1 MTSPDRGGV
10 LSCLNMEKGAY
21 TLLITPFRDDMSLDE
36 EGLGLLVDRQ
46 VESGIHGIAPLGV
59 TGENTL
65 MTDEEVNRVLQI
77 VVTHAKGKCKVI
89 PDTCVM
95 SLWKGLERVKEY
107 ADLGAD
113 YIAIFAPYFVLPKMD
128 GLIRFYEKIADS
140 SPVPIILH
148 TSKGRTG
155 IDVTP
160 ETIAH
165 LAKHPNIA
173 GVKYGSKEID
183 LLAKVIYLTR
193 NDDFEVFTGKDTT
206 AFTFVTAG
214 GSGTF
219 TVAGNVIP
227 GIMKDL
233 VNKGLAGDID
243 GARELHYAWYSLFEA
258 CRFETNPMGAK
269 MALQLMGLPAGPL
282 RLPLTPLS
290 PGKTAGLEAILRER
304 KLI

>member
-1 MTSPDRGGV
+1 
-10 LSCLNMEKGAY
+10 MEKGAY
-21 TLLITPFRDDMSLDE
+21 TLLITPFRDDMS
-36 EGLGLLVDRQ
+36 
-46 VESGIHGIAPLGV
+46 P
-59 TGENTL
+59 
-65 MTDEEVNRVLQI
+65 DEEVNRVLKI
-77 VVTHAKGKCKVI
+77 VVAHAKGTCKIV

-95 SLWKGLERVKEY
+95 SLWKGMERVKEY

-113 YIAIFAPYFVLPKMD
+113 YISVFAPYFVLPKMD
-128 GLIRFYEKIADS
+128 GLIKFYEQLADH

-155 IDVTP
+155 IDVIP

-173 GVKYGSKEID
+173 GIKYGSKEID
-183 LLAKVIYLTR
+183 LLAKVIFLTR

-227 GIMKDL
+227 GVMKDL
-233 VNKGLAGDID
+233 VDKALAGLINE
-243 GARELHYAWYSLFEA
+243 AMEIHHAYYSLFEA

-269 MALQLMGLPAGPL
+269 MALQLMGLPAGPV

-290 PGKTAGLEAILRER
+290 AEKTRVLESILKER
-304 KLI
+304 NLI